1 MHLNK
6 PTQQQYIECFEYAL
20 KKYTFRTKVFSTQR
34 VNADSGGRSNSRKI
48 SKSTSQIELL

>member
-34 VNADSGGRSNSRKI
+34 VNTDSGGRSNSRKI